1 MIDPVI
7 MEFDENER
15 KKQQLKKLADSKY
28 ENSNSK
34 RKIMRKKNQQ

>member
-7 MEFDENER
+7 MEIDENER
-15 KKQQLKKLADSKY
+15 KKQQLKKLTDSKY

-34 RKIMRKKNQQ
+34 RKKIKKKNQQ

>member
-7 MEFDENER
+7 MEIDENER
-15 KKQQLKKLADSKY
+15 KKQQLKKLTDSKY